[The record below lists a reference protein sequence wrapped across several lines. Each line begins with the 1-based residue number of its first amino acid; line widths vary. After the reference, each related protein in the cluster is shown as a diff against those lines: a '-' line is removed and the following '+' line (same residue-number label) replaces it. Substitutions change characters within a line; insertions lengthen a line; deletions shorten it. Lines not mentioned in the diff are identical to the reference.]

1 MVRNG
6 FSSIISVLLCCFLL
20 LLPFTANAHPG
31 RTDSNGGHTCRTNC
45 EKWGL
50 KYGEYHYHNGGGSA
64 SNGGSSSTSK
74 SAPSSPVPKVD
85 ENQVKADKYYTAA
98 MDLYNRADY
107 QKAITELEKIY
118 ELDKGNSKTENLIQK
133 SMSNIYELAN
143 SKANEED
150 YSTAKVYAVYIKE
163 NQHSSAEIKQKAKGL
178 LAQIGENEKINELL
192 NKATIARD
200 KKNYVEAFG
209 FIQEAQKVKELDR
222 TKSLYNE
229 TVEVLA
235 SDAEEAFHKKK
246 YGDAEK
252 FYKLLVENTE
262 MPTLIS
268 QYQKKLQRI
277 QVEQLLNKSF
287 DIDTADF
294 EGTSLF
300 NHLMKEENN
309 TSYNENIINI
319 LKNSLQEDDSMNY
332 IFSVNIKEL
341 FKGGDKDAS

>member
-1 MVRNG
+1 MVING

-20 LLPFTANAHPG
+20 LLPFTASAHPG

-50 KYGEYHYHNGGGSA
+50 KYGEYHYHNGKGSA

-74 SAPSSPVPKVD
+74 PALSSPVPKVD
-85 ENQVKADKYYTAA
+85 ENQVKADKYYSTA

-118 ELDKGNSKTENLIQK
+118 ELDKGNNKTENLIQK
-133 SMSNIYELAN
+133 SINNIYGLAD
-143 SKANEED
+143 SKAKEED
-150 YSTAKVYAVYIKE
+150 YSTAKDYAVYIKE
-163 NQHSSAEIKQKAKGL
+163 NRRSSAEIKQKATGL
-178 LAQIGENEKINELL
+178 LAQIEENKKINELL

-200 KKNYVEAFG
+200 EKNYVEAFG
-209 FIQEAQKVKELDR
+209 FIQEAQKVKELDK

-246 YGDAEK
+246 YGDAKK
-252 FYKLLVENTE
+252 FYKLLVKNTE

-294 EGTSLF
+294 EGTTLF

-309 TSYNENIINI
+309 TSYDENIINI
-319 LKNSLQEDDSMNY
+319 LKYSLQEDDSMNY
-332 IFSVNIKEL
+332 IFNVNIKEL
-341 FKGGDKDAS
+341 FKGGEKNAS